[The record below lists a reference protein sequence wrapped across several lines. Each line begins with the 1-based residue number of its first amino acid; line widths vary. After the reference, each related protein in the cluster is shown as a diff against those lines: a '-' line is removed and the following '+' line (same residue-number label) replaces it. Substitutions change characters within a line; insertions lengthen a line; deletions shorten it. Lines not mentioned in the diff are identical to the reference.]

1 MEEIKFDNSFQ
12 RKGIPSQQKYIEL
25 QVLLGMGN
33 IVCTTEVS
41 TTKKISK
48 RKVNLSRRVNP
59 FLTRQQ
65 FTKRYVFFREALMM
79 DEKTSIDR
87 QSCFPNTY
95 FPSLPLF
102 KLQRTVDILYVTLYV
117 QS

>member
-1 MEEIKFDNSFQ
+1 MEEIKFDNNFQ

-48 RKVNLSRRVNP
+48 RK
-59 FLTRQQ
+59 
-65 FTKRYVFFREALMM
+65 
-79 DEKTSIDR
+79 
-87 QSCFPNTY
+87 
-95 FPSLPLF
+95 
-102 KLQRTVDILYVTLYV
+102 
-117 QS
+117 